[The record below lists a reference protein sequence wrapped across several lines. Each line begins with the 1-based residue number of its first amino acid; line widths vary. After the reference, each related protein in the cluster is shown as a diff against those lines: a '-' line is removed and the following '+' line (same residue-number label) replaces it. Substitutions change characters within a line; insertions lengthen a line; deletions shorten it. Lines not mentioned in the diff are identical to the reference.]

1 LTLIIPSA
9 RAGIEN
15 TRNPISKPID
25 RPRLNFFI
33 LFKYL
38 LCIYLKY
45 FITYIERTIIM
56 DNIKIK
62 IDFDKDQLNQV
73 FQQIISKKLNLQT
86 SLKELENYNFNIF
99 LG

>member
-1 LTLIIPSA
+1 
-9 RAGIEN
+9 
-15 TRNPISKPID
+15 
-25 RPRLNFFI
+25 
-33 LFKYL
+33 
-38 LCIYLKY
+38 
-45 FITYIERTIIM
+45 M